1 MRDIDFD
8 ELDKAV
14 NNYLDKKPEM
24 KKPEKTMEV
33 LAEEN
38 LAEENSKKV
47 EMKDERRMIFSR
59 RRVVDAGSFHRG
71 IASSEIEAPS
81 RVAEIEE
88 KPVDE
93 PMTEPDFS
101 KLLSENSDKVLSEIS
116 SKTDRA
122 IENFID
128 KNISQYNK
136 ENSSIEKAEISEKV
150 HVDDAENYSG
160 KRDSFDEALA
170 LNKSNYQA
178 PVLEQIDIS
187 PDEIDESEFKTS
199 NKDKK
204 DIETEEKSE
213 IHAEISRDNLVIP
226 TRPGVYKIE
235 ENGEM
240 NVFSGSKK
248 SENTKESQDLP
259 KEDDEESEKINVSIK
274 KFADNSIDENAP
286 ILTEKMIQEKQ
297 EPSERTEVAEEKP
310 VKIGINFADSDD
322 SSIDNDPVKES
333 TPNLDNSS
341 KTDEEI
347 EDAMNILASKPF
359 EKPNNPEK
367 IITQPISSS
376 AKLSAEGI
384 KTPFVANAK
393 IDKRPLGMGAPTG
406 VSNFEMK
413 NDFAKRKK
421 EIRRAK
427 MENPEPSTPM
437 LARDEY
443 TAPTVHKKKKS
454 GWGAVLAMIL
464 VMGLVAAGVGLAV
477 YYFSLNN

>member
-24 KKPEKTMEV
+24 KKSEKTMEI

-38 LAEENSKKV
+38 PAEEKSKKV
-47 EMKDERRMIFSR
+47 EMKDERRMVFSR

-71 IASSEIEAPS
+71 IASSEVEAPS
-81 RVAEIEE
+81 RVSEIEE
-88 KPVDE
+88 RPVDE
-93 PMTEPDFS
+93 PTTEPDFS

-136 ENSSIEKAEISEKV
+136 ENSSIEKADISEKV
-150 HVDDAENYSG
+150 HVDDAENYSD
-160 KRDSFDEALA
+160 KRDSFDEVLA
-170 LNKSNYQA
+170 LNKSDYQA

-187 PDEIDESEFKTS
+187 PDEIDESEFETS
-199 NKDKK
+199 DKDKK
-204 DIETEEKSE
+204 DIEAEEKSE

-248 SENTKESQDLP
+248 SENTKEIQDSP

-274 KFADNSIDENAP
+274 KFADEPIDDNAP

-297 EPSERTEVAEEKP
+297 ESSEKTEVAEEKP

-322 SSIDNDPVKES
+322 LKVDDTQTKES
-333 TPNLDNSS
+333 TLDNSS

-359 EKPNNPEK
+359 EKPNKPEK

-376 AKLSAEGI
+376 AKLSAEEI

-427 MENPEPSTPM
+427 MDNPEPSTPM